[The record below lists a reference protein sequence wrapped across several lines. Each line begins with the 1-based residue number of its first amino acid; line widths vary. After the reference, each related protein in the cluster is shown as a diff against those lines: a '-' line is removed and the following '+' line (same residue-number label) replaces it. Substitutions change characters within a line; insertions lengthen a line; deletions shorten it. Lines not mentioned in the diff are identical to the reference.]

1 MEKMKRIILLLMIFL
16 SLSSC
21 TEKYHILY
29 DAIHYDFKSIK
40 SYEELYQL
48 YEKWGFW
55 EAGTYYLQTFK
66 YGTFWTKILCFV
78 DYDFLKQKL
87 YIGFDRTQSRPIPEK
102 LKNKIISTLV
112 KKYGA
117 YHLNEIEAARYVEGE
132 GWVLYKDMLPCWN
145 LKDRLLYLDLRDLD
159 ERHEFSFG
167 LIIIF
172 L

>member
-1 MEKMKRIILLLMIFL
+1 MKRIILLLVL
-16 SLSSC
+16 SLSFSSC
-21 TEKYHILY
+21 TERYHILY

-48 YEKWGFW
+48 YKKWGFW
-55 EAGTYYLQTFK
+55 EAGTYYVQSFK
-66 YGTFWTKILCFV
+66 YGTFWTEVFCTV
-78 DYDFLKQKL
+78 DYDFLKQRL
-87 YIGFDRTQSRPIPEK
+87 YIGFDRTQSRPISEN
-102 LKNKIISTLV
+102 LKNKITSTLV

-117 YHLNEIEAARYVEGE
+117 YHLNEIEVARYVEGE